1 MNFDKD
7 TYIKLIIYILSKCYN
22 KPNLGKTVLCNILYF
37 IDFNYY
43 ELYGTLLTKET
54 YIKSKKGIKPK
65 HFLEVTQDLISKKQL
80 FLRKE
85 PYYNRTI
92 HRYYLTIIPQAKFDK
107 KEQELIDSCINR
119 FSNHNATSIGKYT
132 RKDPPFN
139 IATLGEKIDCRYVF
153 SRNSIYSAM
162 KIKLKNK

>member
-162 KIKLKNK
+162 KIKSNK

>member
-22 KPNLGKTVLCNILYF
+22 RPNLGKTVLCNILYF

-43 ELYGTLLTKET
+43 ELYGTLLTEET

-92 HRYYLTIIPQAKFDK
+92 HRYYLTIIPQATFNK

-119 FSNHNATSIGKYT
+119 FSGHNATSIGKYT
-132 RKDPPFN
+132 RNDPPFS
-139 IATLGEKIDCRYVF
+139 IAKLGEKIDCRYVF